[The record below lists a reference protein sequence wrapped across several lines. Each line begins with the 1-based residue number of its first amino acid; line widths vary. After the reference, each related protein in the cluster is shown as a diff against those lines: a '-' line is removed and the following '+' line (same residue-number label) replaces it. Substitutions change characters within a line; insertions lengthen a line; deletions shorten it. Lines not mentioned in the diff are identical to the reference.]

1 LSIPEKIFVFHTRT
15 LDRGRSEK
23 LRSIYEIRFELA
35 LFLELRFSTRIK
47 HRVLIVVHL
56 AAIPRSEPGLSL
68 SLLLC
73 DLLLDRSFLLGRS
86 CRRSDGC
93 RLFLFLIG

>member
-1 LSIPEKIFVFHTRT
+1 LSIPERRYSFHTRT

-35 LFLELRFSTRIK
+35 LLLELRFGTGIK

-56 AAIPRSEPGLSL
+56 VIPRSAPGLSL

-73 DLLLDRSFLLGRS
+73 DLLLNRSFLLGRS
-86 CRRSDGC
+86 YRRSGGC
-93 RLFLFLIG
+93 RLLLFLIG